1 MLGRR
6 NPDACLQRRRRTED
20 WRGASGMRIVVAMPN
35 PNRRREPGQDRDTL
49 EEVEDSEDT
58 ATVEAVIAVATGEP
72 RGVPP
77 VTALNPAAG
86 AHHITTDP
94 RELRSALRAGRRTQ
108 RRFRYYEQRYG
119 QRGMAFTHSDSA
131 WIVTVAQQPPPVVE
145 RQLRWLGAVLA
156 ARGMPRWLLETHLE
170 TLHAE
175 LASAVPEKRAAY
187 DALLGVAEIL
197 RRERFSRLDPATSS
211 HLAEA
216 FEDRVGPV
224 SAQVLPEAGA
234 LLVAAVA
241 DELNGLP
248 RAVESLMEW
257 LADPARFPDDWVAA
271 ATDTI
276 AAARERAEE

>member
-35 PNRRREPGQDRDTL
+35 PNRRREPGQNRDTL

-119 QRGMAFTHSDSA
+119 QRGVGLPPHRSA
-131 WIVTVAQQPPPVVE
+131 RVGSRGPKPPPGGG
-145 RQLRWLGAVLA
+145 RQ
-156 ARGMPRWLLETHLE
+156 PR
-170 TLHAE
+170 
-175 LASAVPEKRAAY
+175 
-187 DALLGVAEIL
+187 
-197 RRERFSRLDPATSS
+197 
-211 HLAEA
+211 
-216 FEDRVGPV
+216 
-224 SAQVLPEAGA
+224 
-234 LLVAAVA
+234 
-241 DELNGLP
+241 
-248 RAVESLMEW
+248 
-257 LADPARFPDDWVAA
+257 
-271 ATDTI
+271 
-276 AAARERAEE
+276 